1 MSALSNKGDSNV
13 RIEVPPA
20 AQAIVAHALET
31 FGSEGKALLWL
42 ERPNALFSGW
52 APIQILQTDPTKYE
66 LVEDELTRIDYGV
79 FV

>member
-1 MSALSNKGDSNV
+1 MSVLSNKGDSNLRV
-13 RIEVPPA
+13 EVPPG

-31 FGSEGKALLWL
+31 FGSESKAWLWLQRDNALLGG
-42 ERPNALFSGW
+42 N
-52 APIQILQTDPTKYE
+52 APIQILQTDPAKYE

>member
-1 MSALSNKGDSNV
+1 MSALSNKDNSNIRV
-13 RIEVPPA
+13 EISPA

-31 FGSEGKALLWL
+31 FGSEEKAWMWL
-42 ERPNALFSGW
+42 ERSNALLGGS
-52 APIQILQTDPTKYE
+52 APIQILQSDPTNYE